1 MPVGQFHHDPPFGVA
16 VERGQKRGEV
26 AHVVEDMVAHDHG
39 RVGGAGGDVRPAAD
53 DLRVPNPAPLGRF
66 REHVEHGL
74 ALVDGDKQAGR
85 RRQGEAGCPA
95 ACADVEHGP
104 A

>member
-1 MPVGQFHHDPPFGVA
+1 MA
-16 VERGQKRGEV
+16 
-26 AHVVEDMVAHDHG
+26 G
-39 RVGGAGGDVRPAAD
+39 RS
-53 DLRVPNPAPLGRF
+53 APLGRF
-66 REHVEHGL
+66 CEHVEHGV

-95 ACADVEHGP
+95 ARADVEHRP